1 MLLGGGSVL
10 QTINGDSTFFVSP
23 DDQFNKEIKGK
34 FGVETTYDN
43 DYIGFVFGYQT
54 PAGTGSDLNFILF
67 DWKQADQWGS
77 REGFTLIRVNGT
89 SGIPFSTSTPHH
101 TENLANG
108 YDVWATDY
116 GSTRGWADKTVYDFT
131 LLYQTNRIKID
142 IKGGSDDFA
151 TGETIFDIA
160 PSDVGVGSF
169 FNGKFGFY
177 NLSQSDVRYQSFVE
191 SAAPPHGRRARTIHF
206 RPPRYRQR
214 LRGVHW
220 CPTTEEQGCVTA
232 LSEVEARSSN
242 GRTDGHCGRPFVSV
256 RRTASCG
263 VL

>member
-116 GSTRGWADKTVYDFT
+116 GST
-131 LLYQTNRIKID
+131 
-142 IKGGSDDFA
+142 
-151 TGETIFDIA
+151 
-160 PSDVGVGSF
+160 
-169 FNGKFGFY
+169 
-177 NLSQSDVRYQSFVE
+177 
-191 SAAPPHGRRARTIHF
+191 
-206 RPPRYRQR
+206 
-214 LRGVHW
+214 LR
-220 CPTTEEQGCVTA
+220 
-232 LSEVEARSSN
+232 
-242 GRTDGHCGRPFVSV
+242 
-256 RRTASCG
+256 
-263 VL
+263 